1 MLQKNLLLWL
11 IVSSLLALLWP
22 QFTGLGNSSWDPFL
36 ALSGKYPLWS
46 LIVLTMLSIGWMLPK
61 AEVNQLFR
69 RWPSVLGGVALQY
82 LSMPL
87 LAVGCV
93 LVSGIE
99 GPLMIGIIVV
109 GCVPG
114 AMASNVLTL
123 NAKGNPSYSVS
134 LTATATMI
142 SPLAVPLTLGTIAW
156 VLGDLSEG
164 EALGKLADPTEH
176 WKSAQALLY
185 RVVCPVIV
193 GHLLGR
199 LFSSWEKQAQRV
211 FPEIANLAILLI
223 IAAVVAKNRENLD
236 HLPIIIFVLLLILN
250 LGGYLSGYFGGS
262 LMRLPEPMKRALT
275 LEVGMQNAGLGTVLA
290 ADQFGA
296 EAAIAPA
303 CYTFGCM
310 LTGTVLARYWS
321 TRGTETVEQNIDL
334 VESNENEATSQITT
348 GDPPGNP
355 CQ

>member
-1 MLQKNLLLWL
+1 MLQKRLLLWL
-11 IVSSLLALLWP
+11 IVSSLLALVWP
-22 QFTGLGNSSWDPFL
+22 HLTWLGSATWDPFL
-36 ALSGKYPLWS
+36 TLASQYPLWG

-61 AEVNQLFR
+61 AEVNQVLR
-69 RWPSVLGGVALQY
+69 RWPTVLGGVSLQY

-87 LAVGCV
+87 LAFVCV

-134 LTATATMI
+134 LTATATLI
-142 SPLAVPLTLGTIAW
+142 SPLAVPLALGTIAW
-156 VLGDLSEG
+156 LLGDVNEG
-164 EALGKLADPTEH
+164 EALSKRADQEIY

-185 RVVCPVIV
+185 RVVCPVII

-199 LFSSWEKQAQRV
+199 IFHRWEKQSQKV

-223 IAAVVAKNRENLD
+223 IAAIVAKNRENLD
-236 HLPIIIFVLLLILN
+236 HLPIIIFCLLLVLN

-290 ADQFGA
+290 ADLFGT
-296 EAAIAPA
+296 EAAIVPA

-321 TRGTETVEQNIDL
+321 THGTETVREDET
-334 VESNENEATSQITT
+334 VAADDS
-348 GDPPGNP
+348 
-355 CQ
+355 

>member
-1 MLQKNLLLWL
+1 MLQKNLLVWL

-22 QFTGLGNSSWDPFL
+22 QFTALGSSSWDPFL
-36 ALSGKYPLWS
+36 ALAGKYPLWS

-61 AEVNQLFR
+61 AEVNQVLR
-69 RWPSVLGGVALQY
+69 RWPTVLGGVTLQY

-87 LAVGCV
+87 LAVVCV

-142 SPLAVPLTLGTIAW
+142 SPLAVPLALGTIAW
-156 VLGDLSEG
+156 LLGDPSEG
-164 EALGKLADPTEH
+164 EELSKLANRTIY

-199 LFSSWEKQAQRV
+199 IFYRWEKQSQKV

-223 IAAVVAKNRENLD
+223 IAAVVAKNRQNLD
-236 HLPIIIFVLLLILN
+236 HLPVIIFVLLLILN

-290 ADQFGA
+290 ADLFGA

-321 TRGTETVEQNIDL
+321 TRSTETVDGE
-334 VESNENEATSQITT
+334 ESVPTSEY
-348 GDPPGNP
+348 DH
-355 CQ
+355 CDRLA

>member
-1 MLQKNLLLWL
+1 MLQKRLLLWL
-11 IVSSLLALLWP
+11 IGSSLLALIWP
-22 QFTGLGNSSWDPFL
+22 HLTWLGSAAWDPFL
-36 ALSGKYPLWS
+36 TLANKYPLWG
-46 LIVLTMLSIGWMLPK
+46 LIILTMLSIGWMLPK
-61 AEVNQLFR
+61 AEVNQVLR
-69 RWPSVLGGVALQY
+69 RWPTVLGGVSLQY

-87 LAVGCV
+87 LAFVCV

-134 LTATATMI
+134 LTATATLI
-142 SPLAVPLTLGTIAW
+142 SPLAVPLALGTIAW
-156 VLGDLSEG
+156 LLGDPSEG
-164 EALGKLADPTEH
+164 EELSKLADRAIY

-199 LFSSWEKQAQRV
+199 IFYRWEKQSQRV

-223 IAAVVAKNRENLD
+223 IAAIVAKNRKNLD
-236 HLPIIIFVLLLILN
+236 HLPVIIFCMLLVLN

-290 ADQFGA
+290 ADLFGA
-296 EAAIAPA
+296 EAAIVPA

-321 TRGTETVEQNIDL
+321 TRGIETVD
-334 VESNENEATSQITT
+334 ENEATGQITT
-348 GDPPGNP
+348 GDPPAKP
-355 CQ
+355 YQ

>member
-1 MLQKNLLLWL
+1 MLQKNLLVWL

-22 QFTGLGNSSWDPFL
+22 QFTALGSSSWDPFL
-36 ALSGKYPLWS
+36 ALAGKYPLWS

-61 AEVNQLFR
+61 AEVNQVLR
-69 RWPSVLGGVALQY
+69 RWPTVLGGVTLQY

-87 LAVGCV
+87 LAVVCV

-142 SPLAVPLTLGTIAW
+142 SPLAVPLALGTIAW
-156 VLGDLSEG
+156 LLGDPSEG
-164 EALGKLADPTEH
+164 EELSKLANRTIY

-199 LFSSWEKQAQRV
+199 IFYRWEKQSQKV

-223 IAAVVAKNRENLD
+223 IAAVVAKNRQNLD
-236 HLPIIIFVLLLILN
+236 HLPVIIFCLLLVLN

-290 ADQFGA
+290 ADLFGA

-321 TRGTETVEQNIDL
+321 TRSTETVDGE
-334 VESNENEATSQITT
+334 ESVPTSEY
-348 GDPPGNP
+348 DH
-355 CQ
+355 CDRLA

>member
-1 MLQKNLLLWL
+1 
-11 IVSSLLALLWP
+11 
-22 QFTGLGNSSWDPFL
+22 
-36 ALSGKYPLWS
+36 
-46 LIVLTMLSIGWMLPK
+46 
-61 AEVNQLFR
+61 
-69 RWPSVLGGVALQY
+69 
-82 LSMPL
+82 MPL
-87 LAVGCV
+87 LAVVCV

-134 LTATATMI
+134 LTATATLI
-142 SPLAVPLTLGTIAW
+142 SPLAVPLALGTIAW
-156 VLGDLSEG
+156 LLGDPSEG
-164 EALGKLADPTEH
+164 EELSKLANRAIY

-199 LFSSWEKQAQRV
+199 IFHRWEKQAQKI

-236 HLPIIIFVLLLILN
+236 HLPVIIFCLLLVLN

-290 ADQFGA
+290 ADLFGA

-321 TRGTETVEQNIDL
+321 TRVTETASEDETYQPRPHLFSFFSYYPWTATATFNCIGCLHLAVATLMLLDRYLNSMEFAHNFLAPIHNANFIFWFYASGL
-334 VESNENEATSQITT
+334 LLFGVAALLNALRKNNER
-348 GDPPGNP
+348 
-355 CQ
+355 

>member
-1 MLQKNLLLWL
+1 MLQKRLLVWL
-11 IVSSLLALLWP
+11 IASSLLAFAWP
-22 QFTGLGNSSWDPFL
+22 HLTWLGSAAWDPFL
-36 ALSGKYPLWS
+36 TLASKYPLWG
-46 LIVLTMLSIGWMLPK
+46 LIILTMLSIGWMLPK
-61 AEVNQLFR
+61 AEVNQVLR
-69 RWPSVLGGVALQY
+69 RWPTVLGGVSLQY

-87 LAVGCV
+87 LAFVCV
-93 LVSGIE
+93 LISGIE

-134 LTATATMI
+134 LTATATLI
-142 SPLAVPLTLGTIAW
+142 SPLAVPLALGTIAW
-156 VLGDLSEG
+156 LLRDSGEG
-164 EALGKLADPTEH
+164 EALSKLAEPAIY
-176 WKSAQALLY
+176 WKSAKALLY
-185 RVVCPVIV
+185 RVVCPVII

-199 LFSSWEKQAQRV
+199 LFHRWEKQAQRV

-223 IAAVVAKNRENLD
+223 IAAVVAKNRQNLD
-236 HLPIIIFVLLLILN
+236 HLPVIIFCLLLVLN

-290 ADQFGA
+290 ADLFGA

-321 TRGTETVEQNIDL
+321 TRGTETV
-334 VESNENEATSQITT
+334 VTT
-348 GDPPGNP
+348 EPRRQTTPE
-355 CQ
+355 

>member
-11 IVSSLLALLWP
+11 IASSLLALLWP
-22 QFTGLGNSSWDPFL
+22 QFTALGSSSWDPFL
-36 ALSGKYPLWS
+36 ALAGKYPLWS

-61 AEVNQLFR
+61 AEVNQVLR
-69 RWPSVLGGVALQY
+69 RWPTVLGGVTLQY

-87 LAVGCV
+87 LAVVCV

-142 SPLAVPLTLGTIAW
+142 SPLAVPLALGTIAW
-156 VLGDLSEG
+156 LLGDPSEG
-164 EALGKLADPTEH
+164 EELSKLANRTIY

-199 LFSSWEKQAQRV
+199 IFYRWEKQSQKV

-223 IAAVVAKNRENLD
+223 IAAVVAKNRQNLD
-236 HLPIIIFVLLLILN
+236 HLPVIIFVLLLILN

-290 ADQFGA
+290 ADLFGA

-321 TRGTETVEQNIDL
+321 TRSTETVDGE
-334 VESNENEATSQITT
+334 ESVPTSEY
-348 GDPPGNP
+348 DH
-355 CQ
+355 CDRLA